1 MNRRQRTLTLIAT
14 IVSMLNIEAQV
25 MQQAPR
31 LVVNITID
39 QLRADYMEAF
49 SPLYTLDGFKKLFDK
64 GLVFTNASYPFSPI
78 DRASAIASIATG
90 TTPYYNSM
98 VGNQWLD
105 RETLRPIY
113 CVDDKKT
120 AGLLTAEGGSPNHVS
135 TSTIGDELKATTK
148 GKAKVYSIA
157 PFRNAAILAA
167 GHAADGAVWI
177 DDKSGNWC
185 SSDYYGKELD
195 AWVRNYNAINPTYR
209 ITSDKAW
216 EPENKYVGKFNY
228 FLREAAPKPFKHK
241 FNGERQYIEYKTSG
255 LVNENVTKAA
265 LHCVSSNNMGVDG
278 ITDLLNI
285 TYYAGNFNH
294 NTTGDCEIELQDTY
308 VRLDRQLASLIASL
322 ELRLGAKNVL
332 FVVTSTGYADDE
344 DVDYG
349 KYRIPSGT
357 FYINRTASL
366 LNMYFGALWGQGKYV
381 ESCFGSQIYF
391 NHKQL
396 ENKRVSLMEAC
407 QRAQEFLAMVSGVRN
422 VYTSLQLLA
431 NSNPDFIKVRNGFC
445 PERCGDI
452 LIEVSP
458 GWRLYN
464 EDNQQSELSRASY
477 IPFPIIFFGA
487 NIKAER
493 ITAPVTVDRIA
504 PTVAKSIRIRAP
516 NACSAEPLF

>member
-1 MNRRQRTLTLIAT
+1 M
-14 IVSMLNIEAQV
+14 
-25 MQQAPR
+25 
-31 LVVNITID
+31 
-39 QLRADYMEAF
+39 
-49 SPLYTLDGFKKLFDK
+49 
-64 GLVFTNASYPFSPI
+64 
-78 DRASAIASIATG
+78 
-90 TTPYYNSM
+90 
-98 VGNQWLD
+98 
-105 RETLRPIY
+105 
-113 CVDDKKT
+113 
-120 AGLLTAEGGSPNHVS
+120 S

-148 GKAKVYSIA
+148 GKAKVFSIA
-157 PFRNAAILAA
+157 PFRNAAILSA

-177 DDKSGNWC
+177 DDKSGEWC
-185 SSDYYGKELD
+185 STDYYGSEIA
-195 AWVRNYNAINPTYR
+195 AWVKSYNAINPTCR
-209 ITSDKAW
+209 ITSSRTW
-216 EPENKYVGKFNY
+216 EPENQYVGKFNY

-241 FNGERQYIEYKTSG
+241 FSGERQYIEYKTSG

-285 TYYAGNFNH
+285 TYYAGTFDHKAGSENQ
-294 NTTGDCEIELQDTY
+294 IELQDTY

-322 ELRLGAKNVL
+322 QLRLGAKNVL
-332 FVVTSTGYADDE
+332 FVVTSTGYADE
-344 DVDYG
+344 EEVDYG

-381 ESCFGSQIYF
+381 ESCFGSQIYL

-396 ENKRVSLMEAC
+396 ENKRVSLIDAC
-407 QRAQEFLAMVSGVRN
+407 QRAQEFLTMVSGVRN
-422 VYTSLQLLA
+422 VYTSLKLLS

-493 ITAPVTVDRIA
+493 ITSPVTVDRIA